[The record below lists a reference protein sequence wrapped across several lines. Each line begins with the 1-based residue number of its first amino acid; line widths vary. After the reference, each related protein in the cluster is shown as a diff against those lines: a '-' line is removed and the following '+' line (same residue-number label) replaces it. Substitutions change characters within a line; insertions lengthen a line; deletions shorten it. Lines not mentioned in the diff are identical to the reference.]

1 MALSQTHNLL
11 HEASWE
17 SASLHDV
24 VCSELAPHANGDAGR
39 FSLTGEDVRLRP
51 EAVVTIGMV
60 FHELATN
67 AAKYG
72 ALSLPSGHVQV
83 TWSLHESTAG
93 RWIHLEWLEMRGP
106 PVQAPRR
113 KGFGSRLIERDL
125 GRQLA
130 SEVRLEF
137 LPGGVR
143 CVMDLPLSRVAV
155 P

>member
-1 MALSQTHNLL
+1 
-11 HEASWE
+11 
-17 SASLHDV
+17 
-24 VCSELAPHANGDAGR
+24 
-39 FSLTGEDVRLRP
+39 VRLRP

-83 TWSLHESTAG
+83 TWTLDAGTAE
-93 RWIHLEWLEMRGP
+93 RWLRLEWLEMRGP

-125 GRQLA
+125 GRQLG

-143 CVMDLPLSRVAV
+143 CVMNLPLSRVAV